1 MIQAAIWGRI
11 FNGESGAEQ
20 SPGCLDDC
28 APLDLGYFFYIISF
42 IFGMMD
48 VARGTLIPLH
58 ARTDVDVAAAVAAS
72 ASASAGNVAFT

>member
-1 MIQAAIWGRI
+1 MGSLGQSNPLVAWMTVLHLILGI
-11 FNGESGAEQ
+11 FFI
-20 SPGCLDDC
+20 LF
-28 APLDLGYFFYIISF
+28 LF